1 MGIRNH
7 PATGIDKE
15 WMANFQIQSSNPLI
29 EQSSNPRILRCVFR
43 GIISQD
49 IRFLDTLDFVP
60 GSPLNR
66 KSLKNAVFRITIS
79 LETTFPWASCV
90 EASHCRHKI
99 HWNPLKY
106 ALSPG
111 FLWFP
116 MVFLWFSYGFLWIPK
131 HRAKWHSRTHRARQF
146 GTNLEPGMTSRR
158 QTWQPGKQQDWS
170 PTRNVIHRLY
180 LNIHIYLICIY
191 ICIHI

>member
-116 MVFLWFSYGFLWIPK
+116 MVSYGFPMVFLWFPMVSYGFLSTEPSGTREHTGHVNSERIWNLGWPAEGK
-131 HRAKWHSRTHRARQF
+131 HGSRVSNKTGHPQ
-146 GTNLEPGMTSRR
+146 GTSFIG
-158 QTWQPGKQQDWS
+158 
-170 PTRNVIHRLY
+170 
-180 LNIHIYLICIY
+180 Y
-191 ICIHI
+191 I